1 MLSEHF
7 SREEFACHHCDQLP
21 ANGISKAL
29 LEGLETLR
37 LAVGLPIHVTSGYRC
52 EYWNKETGGV
62 EDSQHVQGCA
72 ADIWVDG
79 YTAYQLGQLCSN
91 IFDGVGTYIEAGFVH
106 VDMRSDGK
114 EIGEYVWFE

>member
-21 ANGISKAL
+21 VDGISKEL

-37 LAVGLPIHVTSGYRC
+37 EAVGRPIHVTSGYRC
-52 EYWNKETGGV
+52 PAHNYETGGV
-62 EDSQHVQGCA
+62 ENSQHVQGCA

-79 YTAYQLGQLCSN
+79 YTAYELGSLCRE
-91 IFDGVGTYIEAGFVH
+91 IFDGVGVYLEQDFVH
-106 VDMRSDGK
+106 VDMRSQGK
-114 EIGEYVWFE
+114 EVGTYTWYE

>member
-21 ANGISKAL
+21 VNGISKAL

-37 LAVGLPIHVTSGYRC
+37 LAVDLPIHVTNGYRC
-52 EYWNKETGGV
+52 KEHNEAVGGV
-62 EDSQHVQGCA
+62 ANSQHVQGCA

-79 YTAYQLGQLCSN
+79 YTAYQLGDLCQG
-91 IFDGVGTYIEAGFVH
+91 IFDGVGVYVVDNFVH
-106 VDMRSDGK
+106 VDMRDNGCS
-114 EIGEYVWFE
+114 IGEYVWFE

>member
-7 SREEFACHHCDQLP
+7 SREEFACHHCGQLP
-21 ANGISKAL
+21 VDGISKEL

-37 LAVGLPIHVTSGYRC
+37 KAVGRPIHVTNGYRC
-52 EYWNKETGGV
+52 PEHNEAVGGV
-62 EDSQHVQGCA
+62 YNSQHVQGCA

-79 YTAYQLGQLCSN
+79 IGVFELYSIAVE
-91 IFDGVGTYIEAGFVH
+91 IFDAVGIYLEGGFIH

>member
-21 ANGISKAL
+21 AEGISKAL

-37 LAVGLPIHVTSGYRC
+37 EAVDRPIHVTNGYRC
-52 EYWNKETGGV
+52 PEHNAEVGGV

-79 YTAYQLGQLCSN
+79 YTAFALGQLCSE
-91 IFDGVGTYIEAGFVH
+91 IFDGVGVYVADDFVH
-106 VDMRSDGK
+106 VDMRDNGQS
-114 EIGEYVWFE
+114 IGQYVWFE

>member
-7 SREEFACHHCDQLP
+7 SRAEFACRHCDQLP
-21 ANGISKAL
+21 VEGISKAL

-37 LAVGLPIHVTSGYRC
+37 EAVGRPIHVTNGYRC
-52 EYWNKETGGV
+52 PEHNAEVGGV

-79 YTAYQLGQLCSN
+79 YTAFALGQLCSE
-91 IFDGVGTYIEAGFVH
+91 IFDGVGTYIEADFVH
-106 VDMRSDGK
+106 VDMRDGGDS
-114 EIGEYVWFE
+114 IGQYVWFE